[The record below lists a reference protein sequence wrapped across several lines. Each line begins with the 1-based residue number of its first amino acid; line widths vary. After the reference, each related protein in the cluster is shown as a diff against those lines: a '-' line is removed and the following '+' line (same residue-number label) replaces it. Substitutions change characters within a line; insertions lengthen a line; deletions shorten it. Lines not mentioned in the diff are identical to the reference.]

1 MLLCVLYYIAYRAKK
16 KEPPRKIKPETR
28 YELHPDPRIPLPV
41 AAGLR
46 NQRRNGLQAGIGAH
60 HRILPPHRQ
69 PPSAISSRSTWRAR
83 TAKVPY
89 RISSPRYCSRPATA
103 RAFHLAPPAG
113 FPRTHPRRRRDD
125 SQTEGRELRGQTPR
139 QDGRAGTV
147 VLRNDRGTGFSTTSH
162 RATSR
167 SR

>member
-1 MLLCVLYYIAYRAKK
+1 MNYTQTLEFLFQS
-16 KEPPRKIKPETR
+16 
-28 YELHPDPRIPLPV
+28 LP
-41 AAGLR
+41 AFR

-69 PPSAISSRSTWRAR
+69 PPAQFLHDPRGGHERQR
-83 TAKVPY
+83 F
-89 RISSPRYCSRPATA
+89 RIAYHRLGIAAGRLPHG
-103 RAFHLAPPAG
+103 AFHLAPPAG

-147 VLRNDRGTGFSTTSH
+147 VLRNDRGTGFRLLRTERRRGRGDRNGTRRGDWTPRISSY
-162 RATSR
+162 R
-167 SR
+167 S